1 MAWERFHAAC
11 RREQACGAASAD
23 AEGLRAYYFSNRD
36 ASLLGNAASP
46 GSLPGELVTALDAQ
60 PPGELRRRAI
70 DAYAALDLDALA
82 AAPAGALRLAA
93 YLSLLAAMMAVM
105 LGIQT
110 VFVLPQLEAL
120 MPDGAEVGAA
130 KALLRPMA
138 PLPLA
143 MLALIIYLWVAGFA
157 LRSLFG
163 YRWGLDSSPALARAL
178 PPSLRRSQRELAGL
192 IAAPLPDLVPQELR
206 AELQSLQASGL
217 DPLRELPA
225 MLRLKAQAMERR
237 AQRFLQILF
246 ALTAV
251 AVLVFAA
258 VLMNTLYAPI
268 FVMGGVL

>member
-11 RREQACGAASAD
+11 RREQARGAASAD
-23 AEGLRAYYFSNRD
+23 AEGLRAYFFSNRD
-36 ASLLGNAASP
+36 ASLLGSAPAL
-46 GSLPGELVTALDAQ
+46 GSLPGDLIKALDVQ
-60 PPGELRRRAI
+60 PRGELRRRAI
-70 DAYAALDLDALA
+70 DTYAALDLDALA

-93 YLSLLAAMMAVM
+93 YLSLLAAMMTLMVTVQ
-105 LGIQT
+105 L

-120 MPDGAEVGAA
+120 MPEGAEVGTAI
-130 KALLRPMA
+130 ALLRPTA

-143 MLALIIYLWVAGFA
+143 MLALIAYLWAVGFA

-163 YRWGLDSSPALARAL
+163 FRWGLNSSPALARVL

-192 IAAPLPDLVPQELR
+192 IAAPLPDLVPPELR
-206 AELQSLQASGL
+206 GELQSLQASGL

-225 MLRLKAQAMERR
+225 MLRLKAQVLERR

-268 FVMGGVL
+268 FVMGGTL